1 MTQKAVTANRL
12 HDGFVV
18 YLSADGGWSERIADC
33 RLARDGDE
41 ERRLLA
47 AAEQDAALGRVIGPY
62 TFAVEVSERQ
72 IRPLGQR
79 EILRTLGPSVRTD
92 LGYQAIGA

>member
-1 MTQKAVTANRL
+1 
-12 HDGFVV
+12 
-18 YLSADGGWSERIADC
+18 
-33 RLARDGDE
+33 
-41 ERRLLA
+41 A